1 MPKFFN
7 REIPMDNT
15 IPASQLVNVQP
26 AVVGTGGNALSLNA
40 IFLTQSPL
48 IPAQLVVGF
57 STLSDVKALFGAE
70 SEEAEAAAIYFKG
83 FKNSSIQPSLLYF
96 AQYNI
101 SDTGAWLRGASLDLS
116 LAQLKTKSGALTV
129 TVDGTQVTASNI
141 SLSSATSFANAAALI
156 QTALSNDVNVTYDT
170 SLKAFVVASTT
181 TGVESTITFATGALA
196 ESLGLVQSAGPTL
209 SQGAVAV
216 DPASMMDAI
225 TSQTQNW
232 ATFTTLF
239 EPDCDSKVAFAKWVN
254 EQDLTYVYVMWDTDI
269 AATQTNSETPSVGAY
284 LTTLAYDGTIP
295 IYSDFRIAAFVCGMA
310 ASINFT
316 EVNGRITFAYK
327 GQSGLQPSVT
337 NATVA
342 KNLLDNGYNFYGV
355 YATKT
360 ESFNLF
366 QSGQI
371 TGQWQWADS
380 YVNQIYLNSQL
391 QSAMLNMLASTNSL
405 PYNQQGYDMVRSAC
419 LDPITAAKNFGAIR
433 SGIPLSEAQIAQINQ
448 EAGRKIDDVITET
461 GWYLQIL
468 PGTAQVRG
476 GRTSPPCKL
485 WYTDGGSIQQLNLK
499 SISVM

>member
-1 MPKFFN
+1 
-7 REIPMDNT
+7 MDNT

-26 AVVGTGGNALSLNA
+26 AVVGTGGTALSLNA

-57 STLSDVKALFGAE
+57 STLTDVKALFGAE

-96 AQYNI
+96 AQYNMT
-101 SDTGAWLRGASLDLS
+101 DTSAWLRGITLGMT
-116 LAQLKTKSGALTV
+116 LAQLKAHSGSLSV
-129 TVDGTQVTASNI
+129 VVDGTTKTAANI
-141 SLSSATSFANAAALI
+141 NLSTATSFANAASII
-156 QTALSNDVNVTYDT
+156 QTALGLGVLVSYEPTL
-170 SLKAFVVASTT
+170 SAFGIASDSE
-181 TGVESTITFATGALA
+181 GDGSTITFATGTLASTLGLA
-196 ESLGLVQSAGPTL
+196 EGQGPTL
-209 SQGAVAV
+209 SQGALAT
-216 DPASMMDAI
+216 DPASIMDAI
-225 TSQTQNW
+225 ISQTQNW
-232 ATFTTLF
+232 GTFTTLF

-254 EQDLTYVYVMWDTDI
+254 EQDLTYAYVMWDTDI
-269 AATQTNSETPSVGAY
+269 AATQTDGETPSVGAY
-284 LTTLAYDGTIP
+284 LTTLEYDGTIP

-316 EVNGRITFAYK
+316 EINGRITFAYK

-342 KNLLDNGYNFYGV
+342 KTLLANGYNFYGV

-360 ESFNLF
+360 ETFNLF

-371 TGQWQWADS
+371 TGQWRWADS
-380 YVNQIYLNSQL
+380 FINQIYLNSQL
-391 QSAMLNMLASTNSL
+391 QAAMLNMLMNTNSV
-405 PYNQQGYDMVRSAC
+405 PYNQAGYDLVRSAC
-419 LDPITAAKNFGAIR
+419 LDPINAAKNFGAIR
-433 SGIPLSEAQIAQINQ
+433 SGIPMSEAQIAQINQ

-468 PGTAQVRG
+468 PATAPVRG

-499 SISVM
+499 SISVQ